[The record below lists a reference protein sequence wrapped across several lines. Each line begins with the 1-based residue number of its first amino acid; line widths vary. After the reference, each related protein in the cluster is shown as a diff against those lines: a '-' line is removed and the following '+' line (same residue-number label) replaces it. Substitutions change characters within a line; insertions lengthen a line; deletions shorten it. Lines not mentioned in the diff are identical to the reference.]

1 MGYFQT
7 WIWFLKKNGLLIHVK
22 LCQRHSF
29 SRSES
34 ENEIAGDRE
43 REMKMKKILQKRES
57 RWWLWLWQRL
67 TMIGLGS
74 DKSMHWMIL
83 LGKILKSKDLLV
95 QTQTKSARPEK
106 NWNEGESNW
115 KMAAPLLD
123 WLDISKFFP
132 SNKFGNVCNDRWFGY
147 FRLTTYSNK
156 IENGCINRSIGCF
169 QLIFQ
174 INWITGKWLHHWKMI
189 NHLISYS

>member
-1 MGYFQT
+1 MSNFAKGTLFGEVKVKMK
-7 WIWFLKKNGLLIHVK
+7 WLEIENEKWKWKK
-22 LCQRHSF
+22 F
-29 SRSES
+29 SRN
-34 ENEIAGDRE
+34 ENLAGDVDCD
-43 REMKMKKILQKRES
+43 KG
-57 RWWLWLWQRL
+57 WQWSD
-67 TMIGLGS
+67 LGPI
-74 DKSMHWMIL
+74 KVCIEWFL